1 MKKHILLSLCLILL
15 FASHV
20 FAQFDVGLN
29 FLVISPESGFKEN
42 VDRLGYGLAGKFGV
56 KLGDSPFYGG
66 LALGV
71 ATYGSSSYKDYL
83 ITPLVPVEAKTSN
96 NLLFSEL
103 LLQARTSMGAIQP
116 YVEGMLGFNYLWTET
131 KIEQLEKNMTKKS
144 PATPTLM
151 TLPGVTAPGS
161 V

>member
-1 MKKHILLSLCLILL
+1 MKKHILLSLCLSLL
-15 FASHV
+15 IAGNL

-29 FLVISPESGFKEN
+29 FMVISPESGFKEN
-42 VDRLGYGLAGKFGV
+42 VDRLGYGLAGKFAA
-56 KLGDSPFYGG
+56 KLGDSPFHGG
-66 LALGV
+66 LTLGV

-83 ITPLVPVEAKTSN
+83 ITPLVPVEVKTSN